1 MMHTKE
7 DRTVSPPDK
16 AHLEENLEP
25 GLFVG
30 LDIGGTKTAVQAG
43 ASQEE
48 TGYED
53 YVTVYDPQAGKKCKS
68 PVSRGVREA
77 LAVGILGV
85 YNPALA
91 VESAAKWWVLD

>member
-1 MMHTKE
+1 MNKNNKWFLA
-7 DRTVSPPDK
+7 S
-16 AHLEENLEP
+16 L
-25 GLFVG
+25 LFVAIATNAG
-30 LDIGGTKTAVQAG
+30 CASTAATSGGTKTAVQAE
-43 ASQEE
+43 ASKEE